1 MNLLLIVKLTISLI
15 ANQIIFQYI
24 AFRIKDGAMIFPGS
38 AILRETVTLL
48 LAGGQGERLY
58 PLTAYRSKPAVPFG
72 GKYRIIDFA
81 LSNCLNSG
89 LRRIYVLT
97 QYKSDSLN
105 QHMLEAWSIFNPEL
119 GEFIYTVP
127 PQRKLNNDWYL
138 GTANA
143 IYQNINFFAD
153 KKAKWVLILGGDH
166 IYKMDYLK
174 FLQYHIDKNAD
185 LSIACVEVP
194 RDEASRF
201 GIVGVDSSYNVQS
214 FIEKPANPPE
224 IPDNPGYSFINMG
237 IYVFNANLLIDV
249 LNDMEAKNIRNH
261 DFGKDVIPYMVKSSM
276 NVIAYKFFDEN
287 KKVKPYWKDIGTID
301 SYYEASMDLISILPE
316 FNFYDLSWLMRT
328 YQYQFPPAKTVSHEG
343 ERVGRTLNSLI
354 CDGSIV
360 SGGLVERSLLGP
372 NVRVNSFAYVT
383 DSIIMNNCNIGR
395 HARIR
400 RAIIDKN
407 VNIPENYEIG
417 FDLEKDKKKF
427 TVTES
432 GIVVIA
438 KNAVLPA

>member
-1 MNLLLIVKLTISLI
+1 MT
-15 ANQIIFQYI
+15 
-24 AFRIKDGAMIFPGS
+24 FPGS
-38 AILRETVTLL
+38 SILRDTVTML
-48 LAGGQGERLY
+48 LAGGQGERLH
-58 PLTAYRSKPAVPFG
+58 PLTLPRSKPSVPFG

-105 QHMLEAWSIFNPEL
+105 QHLYEAWSIFNPEL
-119 GEFIYTVP
+119 GEFIYSVP

-143 IYQNINFFAD
+143 IYQNMNLFSSE
-153 KKAKWVLILGGDH
+153 KRAKWVLVLSGDH

-174 FLQYHIDKNAD
+174 MLQYHVDMKAAM
-185 LSIACVEVP
+185 SIACIEVP
-194 RDEASRF
+194 KEEASRF
-201 GIVGVDSSYNVQS
+201 GIVGVNEKYQVQS
-214 FIEKPANPPE
+214 FIEKPPNPPE
-224 IPDNPGYSFINMG
+224 IPNKPGYSFINMG
-237 IYVFNANLLIDV
+237 IYVFNADILREV
-249 LNDMEAKNIRNH
+249 LMEMESKKIKNQ
-261 DFGKDVIPYMVKSSM
+261 DFGHDVIPYMVKNKM
-276 NVIAYKFFDEN
+276 NVLAYGFNDEN
-287 KKVKPYWKDIGTID
+287 KKEKPYWKDIGTID
-301 SYYEASMDLISILPE
+301 SYFDASMDLISITPE
-316 FNFYDLSWLMRT
+316 FNMYDLTWPMRT

-372 NVRVNSFAYVT
+372 NVRVNSYTYIT
-383 DSIIMNNCNIGR
+383 DSIIMNNCNVGR

-407 VNIPENYEIG
+407 VNIPEGYEIG
-417 FDLEKDKKKF
+417 FDLEGDKKKF

-438 KNAVLPA
+438 KNQVLPV

>member
-1 MNLLLIVKLTISLI
+1 M
-15 ANQIIFQYI
+15 A
-24 AFRIKDGAMIFPGS
+24 FPGS
-38 AILRETVTLL
+38 SILRDTITML
-48 LAGGQGERLY
+48 LAGGQGERLH
-58 PLTAYRSKPAVPFG
+58 PLTAYRSKPSVPFG

-105 QHMLEAWSIFNPEL
+105 QHIFEAWSIFNPEL
-119 GEFIYTVP
+119 GEFIYSVP

-143 IYQNINFFAD
+143 LYQNINLFSSD
-153 KKAKWVLILGGDH
+153 DKAKWVLVLGGDH

-174 FLQYHIDKNAD
+174 LLQYHVEKKPD
-185 LSIACVEVP
+185 LSIACMTVP
-194 RDEASRF
+194 KSEASRF
-201 GIVGVDSSYNVQS
+201 GIVGVDKNYNVDA
-214 FIEKPANPPE
+214 FIEKPKDPPSIPGNPE
-224 IPDNPGYSFINMG
+224 SSFVNMG
-237 IYVFNANLLIDV
+237 IYVFNADTLRETFHE
-249 LNDMEAKNIRNH
+249 METKKIKAF
-261 DFGKDVIPYMVKSSM
+261 DFGQDVIPYLVQSHRSVK
-276 NVIAYKFFDEN
+276 AYKFEDEN
-287 KKVKPYWKDIGTID
+287 KKTKPYWKDIGTID
-301 SYYEASMDLISILPE
+301 SYFESSMDLISVTPE
-316 FNFYDLSWLMRT
+316 FNFYDREWPMRT
-328 YQYQFPPAKTVSHEG
+328 HLLQFPPAKTVSHEG

-372 NVRVNSFAYVT
+372 NVRVNSFSYIT

-407 VNIPENYEIG
+407 VNVPLGYEIG
-417 FDLEKDKKKF
+417 FDLEGDKKKF

-432 GIVVIA
+432 GIVVIG
-438 KNAVLPA
+438 KNHILS

>member
-1 MNLLLIVKLTISLI
+1 MT
-15 ANQIIFQYI
+15 
-24 AFRIKDGAMIFPGS
+24 FPGS
-38 AILRETVTLL
+38 SILRDTVTML
-48 LAGGQGERLY
+48 LAGGQGERLH
-58 PLTAYRSKPAVPFG
+58 PLTQVRSKPSVPFG

-105 QHMLEAWSIFNPEL
+105 QHLYEAWSIFNPEL
-119 GEFIYTVP
+119 GEFIYNVP

-143 IYQNINFFAD
+143 IYQNMNLFSPE
-153 KKAKWVLILGGDH
+153 KRAKWVLVLSGDH

-174 FLQYHIDKNAD
+174 MLQYHVDTKAAM
-185 LSIACVEVP
+185 SIACIDVP
-194 RDEASRF
+194 KDEAHRF
-201 GIVGVDSSYNVQS
+201 GIVGVDSNYHVQS
-214 FIEKPANPPE
+214 FIEKPPNPPE
-224 IPDNPGYSFINMG
+224 IPDKPGFSFINMG
-237 IYVFNANLLIDV
+237 IYVFDADILREVLID
-249 LNDMEAKNIRNH
+249 MEKKKIKNH
-261 DFGKDVIPYMVKSSM
+261 DFGHDVIPFLVKGEKD
-276 NVIAYKFFDEN
+276 VLAYPFHDEN
-287 KKVKPYWKDIGTID
+287 KKQKPYWKDIGTID
-301 SYYEASMDLISILPE
+301 SYFEASMDLISITPE
-316 FNFYDLSWLMRT
+316 FNMYDQSWPMRT

-372 NVRVNSFAYVT
+372 NVKVNSYTYIT

-407 VNIPENYEIG
+407 VNIPEGYEIG
-417 FDLEKDKKKF
+417 FDLEGDKKKF
-427 TVTES
+427 TVTDS

-438 KNAVLPA
+438 KNQVMPV